1 MNKTN
6 TFKQNQLLS
15 AYVDERCTSREKQRI
30 ETALKTDAGLRL
42 TLAEFYRCRKMLR
55 AIPQVRAPR
64 NFTLSPSM
72 VPQKPQRFF
81 LAPALNYGALVAL
94 ALFVFMFA
102 GTRLAPMAT
111 ARNAAPEAMLMAA
124 PVADSVAEATT
135 VPLIFWGSA
144 YGKGG
149 GGGGAEGSGI
159 GGGLAAVPMMETS
172 QGDLTTSLAPDA
184 SAPAATEEANTA
196 ADADS
201 TGMILGLPD
210 ESIQGQVIIYGGEPE
225 TAPLREYK
233 PFPWVLVGEISFA
246 VMAVGL
252 AIVSWIL
259 RKRR

>member
-1 MNKTN
+1 MNNSN
-6 TFKQNQLLS
+6 TFKQIQLLS
-15 AYVDERCTSREKQRI
+15 AYVDERCTSREKQRV
-30 ETALKTDAGLRL
+30 EAALKADAGLRL

-55 AIPQVRAPR
+55 AIPQVKAPR

-72 VPQKPQRFF
+72 VLHKPQRFF
-81 LAPALNYGALVAL
+81 LAPALNYGALVAA
-94 ALFVFMFA
+94 ALFVFLFA
-102 GTRLAPMAT
+102 GTRLLPMAT
-111 ARNAAPEAMLMAA
+111 AKSVAPEAMLMSA
-124 PVADSVAEATT
+124 PLADSAVEATA
-135 VPLIFWGSA
+135 VPLIIWGGA

-159 GGGLAAVPMMETS
+159 GGGAPDAQPMVTTS
-172 QGDLTTSLAPDA
+172 QGDLTTEIVPEVNAP
-184 SAPAATEEANTA
+184 A

-225 TAPLREYK
+225 TAPLREFK

-246 VMAVGL
+246 ALAVGL